1 VESGYHN
8 VTIVGH
14 SLGAALA
21 LLDSVYLPIFI
32 PNAYY
37 SLVTYGMPRVGNDIF
52 ADYVDRNV
60 NVTRIT
66 NKYVCLPNFG
76 FSIKSLD
83 CLERT
88 RCLLFPDA
96 AKGSVILKERDTST
110 SMERGF
116 VVLGKITRIQGVL
129 ELKSQISRLA
139 TRRTITV
146 HFR

>member
-1 VESGYHN
+1 MGLKFPRTAAKVFFAVKRAIVESGYHN

-66 NKYVCLPNFG
+66 NKYVFL
-76 FSIKSLD
+76 SK
-83 CLERT
+83 
-88 RCLLFPDA
+88 
-96 AKGSVILKERDTST
+96 
-110 SMERGF
+110 F
-116 VVLGKITRIQGVL
+116 VVFQ
-129 ELKSQISRLA
+129 LKVWI
-139 TRRTITV
+139 V
-146 HFR
+146 